1 MEVLHIMQVHPK
13 MKWTYVGADSHKSTH
28 TFVFLD
34 CFYTKLGELVV
45 SSTPSD
51 FEAFYQDALKLLQ
64 PNTEFVFAFEDI
76 SNYGRSLVRFLLN
89 KGHIVKHTNA
99 SLVAN
104 ERKSHSPSLKSDS
117 IDAECAGRVLI
128 NKFDDLPVANL
139 DERYFIMKVLV
150 ARRQSLAKGIR
161 RLKSY
166 LHSLLFEQYPS
177 YFQFFANLDAK
188 SSLAFFYRYP
198 SPHALLASSIE
209 ELTDLLK
216 KSSQGTLGDERAE
229 LIFSLVQSEG
239 VSQCM
244 YQKQRD
250 FTVKST
256 VKQLKS
262 NIDEKA
268 KLEIELEKFL
278 QCFDIPLT
286 SMKGIDTITACRL
299 IAEIGDASRFKNAS
313 ALARFAGV
321 APATYSSG
329 STSVQYATNR
339 GNRTLSGIFYDLA
352 MNLITPKGKNKMSL
366 NPFFYEYY
374 HRKLAEGKTKK
385 QALKVIQRRLINII
399 YGMMKYKEDYINPPI
414 AYINEQ
420 TGEIINDEEFDRHSD
435 LNHNQLAHSQKQLA
449 TFKTS

>member
-1 MEVLHIMQVHPK
+1 MMQIHPK

-28 TFVFLD
+28 TLVFLD

-45 SSTPSD
+45 SSTPSE
-51 FEAFYQDALKLLQ
+51 FEAFYQEALQFLQ
-64 PNTEFVFAFEDI
+64 PHTEMVFAFEDI

-89 KGHIVKHTNA
+89 KGHTVKHTNA
-99 SLVAN
+99 VLVAN
-104 ERKSHSPSLKSDS
+104 ERKSYSPLHKSDS

-128 NKFDDLPVANL
+128 NKFDDLPVASL
-139 DERYFIMKVLV
+139 DERYFILKVLV
-150 ARRQSLAKGIR
+150 ARRQSLAKGNR
-161 RLKSY
+161 RLKGY

-177 YFQFFANLDAK
+177 YFKFFGNLDAK

-198 SPHALLASSIE
+198 SPHLLLASTVE
-209 ELTDLLK
+209 ELTELLK
-216 KSSQGTLGDERAE
+216 KSSQGLLGDERAE

-239 VSQCM
+239 VPLCT

-256 VKQLKS
+256 VKQLKDS
-262 NIDEKA
+262 IDEKA
-268 KLEIELEKFL
+268 KIEIELEKFL
-278 QCFDIPLT
+278 QCFETPLT

-299 IAEIGDASRFKNAS
+299 IAEIGDITRFKNAA

-329 STSVQYATNR
+329 STSIQYATNR

-352 MNLITPKGKNKMSL
+352 MNLITLKGKNKMTL

-385 QALKVIQRRLINII
+385 QALKTVQRRLINII
-399 YGMMKYKEDYINPPI
+399 FGMMKYKDDYINPPI
-414 AYINEQ
+414 AYVDEE
-420 TGEIINDEEFDRHSD
+420 TGEIINDEEFDRQSE
-435 LNHNQLAHSQKQLA
+435 LNDNQRTHSQKQLA
-449 TFKTS
+449 TFKDS